1 MDNLEIYKSRREK
14 LMSKLKNGALIIG
27 SANSC
32 RHRYRQDS
40 SFYYLT
46 GFGEPESVLILAP
59 EHPEHKEIIFVRAKD
74 RNQEIWT
81 GKRLGVEKA
90 KDELGVDIAYSIN
103 DLDSNISKYFENI
116 ENVYYTIGGNENLD
130 TKVLSL
136 LKQLRGKRYESL
148 RGPVAIVDP
157 ADMIRDMRV
166 IKDSHEINLI
176 KKAIEITAEG
186 YISAMKSTR
195 PNMYEYEL
203 QAILEYAFMKN
214 GSDEPAYP
222 SIVGAGANATCLHYD
237 TNNCMIKDGDL
248 ILIDAGAE
256 YGHYSADITRT
267 FPANGRF
274 SDIQRILYSIVLDAQ
289 MSAIEEI
296 KPGNRLDAYHEKA
309 VDVITDRL
317 IDIGLLK
324 GEKDKIKEE
333 KSLSKFYMHGTGHW
347 LGLDVHD
354 VGSRKNGDEMRVFEP
369 GMIVTVEPGLYIA
382 EDMEDV
388 DEQYKGIGIRIE
400 DDVLVT
406 ENGNEV
412 LTSSVPKKIEDIEMI
427 MSK

>member
-1 MDNLEIYKSRREK
+1 
-14 LMSKLKNGALIIG
+14 MSKLKNGALIIG

-81 GKRLGVEKA
+81 GKRLGIEKA

-289 MSAIEEI
+289 MLAIEEI

>member
-1 MDNLEIYKSRREK
+1 LDNLEIYKSRREK

>member
-1 MDNLEIYKSRREK
+1 LDNLEIYKSRRKK
-14 LMSKLKNGALIIG
+14 LMSKLINGALIIG
-27 SANSC
+27 SANNC

-46 GFGEPESVLILAP
+46 GFNEPESVLILAP
-59 EHPEHKEIIFVRAKD
+59 EHSEHKEIIFVRPKD

-81 GKRLGVEKA
+81 GKRLGVENA

-116 ENVYYTIGGNENLD
+116 ENIYYTIGGNENLD
-130 TKVLSL
+130 TRVLNL

-148 RGPVAIVDP
+148 RGPVAIIDP
-157 ADMIRDMRV
+157 ADIIRDMRV

-176 KKAIEITAEG
+176 RKAIEITSEG

-203 QAILEYAFMKN
+203 QAILEYVFMKN
-214 GSDEPAYP
+214 GSNEPAYP

-274 SDIQRILYSIVLDAQ
+274 SDVQRILYSVVLDAQ
-289 MSAIEEI
+289 LSAIEEI

-324 GEKDKIKEE
+324 GEKEKIKEE

-382 EDMEDV
+382 EDLEDV

-427 MSK
+427 MYK